1 MHLSEDFPSL
11 LLENFQNHLVL
22 DFDSNSLLDAAE
34 QFHRPE
40 LSGGRFFQFPLQQVT
55 EVIILG
61 ERLSNNQIDKF
72 GTAAEQSL
80 IYTLFKV
87 CFRIFSVVL
96 LILPVF
102 ILIQI

>member
-80 IYTLFKV
+80 IYRK
-87 CFRIFSVVL
+87 
-96 LILPVF
+96 F
-102 ILIQI
+102 ILCLKFVFEFFQLFY